1 MKKPRRTRFKKT
13 VMAVLLSGAGF
24 FGFQAA
30 DVNDGNTKP
39 VTDPVTTT
47 TTTTNLY
54 TLNAKEDFNYNSNY
68 VWDLHTLATEQQRA
82 EEERHFK
89 WIESVGKMQPAAL
102 NNELIIAAMDNE
114 PDRIRYLVNT
124 MKADIHTEDNEA
136 LASAIHFNN
145 YNAAKTLLDLGADP
159 RARNDSMIMLAE
171 TLEMTQLISAHRME
185 GPGPFLWGP

>member
-30 DVNDGNTKP
+30 DVNDNNTKP

-47 TTTTNLY
+47 TTNLY
-54 TLNAKEDFNYNSNY
+54 TLNAKE
-68 VWDLHTLATEQQRA
+68 DLHTLATEQQRA

-136 LASAIHFNN
+136 LASAISVRPSSSSSES
-145 YNAAKTLLDLGADP
+145 LSSPVVSVLG
-159 RARNDSMIMLAE
+159 RAQSMAPSM
-171 TLEMTQLISAHRME
+171 HE
-185 GPGPFLWGP
+185 GPPSKSL

>member
-1 MKKPRRTRFKKT
+1 
-13 VMAVLLSGAGF
+13 MAVLLSGAGF

-30 DVNDGNTKP
+30 DVNDNNTKP
-39 VTDPVTTT
+39 VTDPV

-54 TLNAKEDFNYNSNY
+54 TLNAKEDFNYHSNY
-68 VWDLHTLATEQQRA
+68 IWDLHTLSIEQKRA

-171 TLEMTQLISAHRME
+171 TLEMTQLISAHRIKG
-185 GPGPFLWGP
+185 GPEPFLWGP